1 MSKPSMTP
9 KDMEAMK
16 QAGLEYH
23 GARKVFEKMMQ
34 EPPATK
40 AEFDE
45 ALRNLLAKQK
55 AYFAFGEK
63 FFTNFP
69 GN

>member
-9 KDMEAMK
+9 KDIKAMEA
-16 QAGLEYH
+16 ARLEYH
-23 GARKVFEKMMQ
+23 AVRKVFEKMMQ

-63 FFTNFP
+63 FFINFP